1 MSAGRPPHRPRSP
14 DAVSSHDASQAWR
27 CDVDADGI
35 AWLTFDKPGTSTNVL
50 SRDTV
55 VELDGH
61 VRRLAEN
68 PPKGVVVR
76 SGKKSGFIA
85 GADVKEFSQLESAEQ
100 AFELV
105 REAQRIFDA
114 IETLPCPTVA
124 IIDGFA
130 LGGGLELALACRYR
144 VGVKGDRFSI
154 GLPEVMLGIHP
165 GFGGTVRAVR
175 LAGMRTAM
183 DMMLTGKTLRADKA
197 KRAGLVDRLVFPAD
211 AEAAARE
218 LIIRQPKPR
227 RPGLLERALS
237 WPVIRGFVRK
247 QLLARVRA
255 KARPEHYPA
264 PYAIIDLWS
273 SHGARGAVAYE
284 AEARSIAQL
293 MVGSTS
299 RNLVRV
305 FLLQERMKSLGSKVN
320 APLER
325 VHVVGAGVMG
335 GDIAAW
341 CAQRGLN
348 VTLQDREL
356 KYVEPALQRARE
368 GFEKRLK
375 DPAKAAV
382 LMTRLT
388 ADVNG
393 DGVPGADVIIEAIF
407 EDKDAK
413 HELFAR
419 LEPRMKS
426 SAILASNTS
435 SIMLEQL
442 DDRLPDPGKLVGV
455 HFFNPVS
462 QLPLVEIVRGENSS
476 EDSIQKAI
484 AFTRK
489 IDKLPLPC
497 RSSPGFLVNRVLV
510 PYLYEAM
517 FAAAEGIPIEVID
530 EAALRYGMPMGPV
543 ELADVVGLDVCKHVG
558 DIVSAALNKQKPDTA
573 RLEALLAAKKLG
585 RKSGEG
591 FYVWRDG
598 KAVKA
603 APAVEPPPDLEDR
616 LILVLANECAAV
628 LREGIVADADLIDAG
643 VIFGSGFAP
652 FRGGPLTY
660 SRTRGVAQVVAR
672 LEELR
677 DRYGARFTPDSGWSL
692 IANAS

>member
-1 MSAGRPPHRPRSP
+1 MRPHRGPRSR
-14 DAVSSHDASQAWR
+14 DIVTGTTALGAWR
-27 CDVDADGI
+27 LDTDADGI

-61 VRRLAEN
+61 VKALGRQV
-68 PPKGVVVR
+68 PKGLVIR
-76 SGKKSGFIA
+76 SGKTNGFIA
-85 GADVKEFSQLESAEQ
+85 GADVKEFTQLTNADQ
-100 AFELV
+100 AYELV
-105 REAQRIFDA
+105 RAAQRIFDA
-114 IETLPCPTVA
+114 LEALPCPTVA

-175 LAGMRTAM
+175 RAGVRTAM
-183 DMMLTGKTLRADKA
+183 EMMLTGKNLRADKA
-197 KRAGLVDRLVFPAD
+197 RRAGLVDRLVFPAD

-218 LIIRQPKPR
+218 LIMRQPKPR
-227 RPGLLERALS
+227 RPGLLDRALS

-247 QLLARVRA
+247 QLLAQVRA

-273 SHGARGAVAYE
+273 NHGARGEAAYE
-284 AEARSIAQL
+284 AEARSISQL

-305 FLLQERMKSLGSKVN
+305 FMLQERLKGLGGRTQV
-320 APLER
+320 PIER

-356 KYVEPALQRARE
+356 KFIEPALKRARE
-368 GFEKRLK
+368 GFEKRLR
-375 DPAKAAV
+375 DPDKAAV

-393 DGVPGADVIIEAIF
+393 DGVPGADVVIEAIF
-407 EDKDAK
+407 ENKDAK

-419 LEPRMKS
+419 LEPRMKP

-442 DDRLPDPGKLVGV
+442 DDRLPDPGRLVGV

-462 QLPLVEIVRGENSS
+462 QLPLVEIVRGENST

-489 IDKLPLPC
+489 INKLPLPC
-497 RSSPGFLVNRVLV
+497 ESSPGFLVNRVLV

-517 FAAAEGIPIEVID
+517 FAAAEGVPIEVID
-530 EAALRYGMPMGPV
+530 EAALRYGMPVGPV

-558 DIVSAALNKQKPDTA
+558 DIVSAALNRQKPDTS
-573 RLEALLAAKKLG
+573 RLDALLAAKKLG

-598 KAVKA
+598 KAVKSP
-603 APAVEPPPDLEDR
+603 PAGDPPADLEDR
-616 LILVLANECAAV
+616 LILSLANECAAV

-660 SRTRGVAQVVAR
+660 AKSRGVDAVVAR

-677 DRYGARFTPDSGWSL
+677 VRYGPRFAPDSGWSR